1 MKRDTYDVIIIG
13 AGMGGL
19 TCGAWLA
26 HKGLKVLV
34 VEQNLQPGGLCS
46 SYKRNG
52 FTFTPAASIVTGATK
67 KDGVFERLTKALG
80 IDKDIEFIPL
90 EQGYHVHLPDFDYLL
105 YSGGEEARQK
115 LIEQLIKLFPHE
127 EKGIRAFFGK
137 LLTVYRQADY
147 ASFLGTGPADIARIL
162 FKCPTLVR
170 NMGKGIVSFVND
182 YVTDPKLKAVLSINS
197 TCANLPPSRMSLVGI
212 AGLLIEGG
220 LSNPHVKGGPQA
232 VSNAF
237 VKAIEDKG
245 GEVVLGYLVDK
256 IVLENNRACGVSV
269 IKSSGGVKQGEGAN
283 PSEKRKI
290 KAKYVVSNAAARQ
303 TFNNLIGAEHISKKY
318 INNLRKLEPT
328 PPFAALFLGL
338 DRDLKRVGFLPAL
351 HIHSSTYDT
360 EEHFRNVAGK
370 MVDENGIDPFFRFQL
385 APLSDPGSAPEGK
398 TALVIHTIPVPS
410 AGWEDPEWRN
420 RAVDLMIKRA
430 EKVIPGL
437 SSHIVYQ
444 ELWTPETI
452 DQYAMTG
459 TDASIGWA
467 LTPQQV
473 GPKRLAQQTP
483 IKNLFLSG
491 HWTQPAIG
499 VLSTV
504 ISGLKA
510 ARMILAREGVREPL
524 ADIGIRKGVM
534 AE

>member
-1 MKRDTYDVIIIG
+1 MDSDTYDVIIIG

-26 HKGLKVLV
+26 QKGMQVLV

-46 SYKRNG
+46 SYIRNG
-52 FTFTPAASIVTGATK
+52 FTFTPAASIVTGTTK

-80 IDKDIEFIPL
+80 IDKEIEFIPL
-90 EQGYHVHLPDFDYLL
+90 EQGYHVHLPDFDYVL
-105 YSGGEEARQK
+105 YSGGEGARQK
-115 LIEQLIKLFPHE
+115 LIEQLITLFPHE
-127 EKGIRAFFGK
+127 AKGIRAFFDK
-137 LLTVYRQADY
+137 LVTIYRQADY
-147 ASFLGTGPADIARIL
+147 ASFLGTAPGDIARIL

-170 NMGKGIVSFVND
+170 NMGKGIVPFVND

-237 VKAIEDKG
+237 VRAIEARG
-245 GEVVLGYLVDK
+245 GEVVLGHLVNK
-256 IVLENNRACGVSV
+256 IVVENNTACGVSV
-269 IKSSGGVKQGEGAN
+269 IKSSHAPPRGEGAN
-283 PSEKRKI
+283 PSEPRKI
-290 KAKYVVSNAAARQ
+290 KGKYVVSNAAARQ
-303 TFNNLIGAEHISKKY
+303 TFNNLIGKEKLSKKF
-318 INNLRKLEPT
+318 INSLNKLEPT
-328 PPFAALFLGL
+328 PPFSALFLGL
-338 DRDLKRVGFLPAL
+338 DMDLKRMGFLPAL

-360 EEHFRNVAGK
+360 DEHFRNVAGK
-370 MVDENGIDPFFRFQL
+370 MVQENGLDPFFRFQL
-385 APLSDPGSAPEGK
+385 APLSDSGSAPAGK
-398 TALVIHTIPVPS
+398 AALVIHTIPVPS
-410 AGWEDPEWRN
+410 AGWENTEWRN
-420 RAVDLMIKRA
+420 RAVELMIKRA

-467 LTPQQV
+467 LSPQQV

-483 IKNLFLSG
+483 VNNLFLSG

-499 VLSTV
+499 VMSTV

-510 ARMILAREGVREPL
+510 AKMIMRCEGVEESL
-524 ADIGIRKGVM
+524 EEIGIKKGLM
-534 AE
+534 IK

>member
-26 HKGLKVLV
+26 HKGMKVLV
-34 VEQNLQPGGLCS
+34 VEQNVQPGGLCS

-52 FTFTPAASIVTGATK
+52 FNFTPAASIVTGTTK
-67 KDGVFERLTKALG
+67 KDGVFEHLIKALD
-80 IDKDIEFIPL
+80 IEKHIEFIPL
-90 EQGYHVHLPDFDYLL
+90 AQGYHVHLPDFDYFL

-127 EKGIRAFFGK
+127 EKGIRAFFDK
-137 LLTVYRQADY
+137 LVAIYRQADY
-147 ASFLGTGPADIARIL
+147 ASFLGTGPGDIARIL
-162 FKCPTLVR
+162 LKCPTLVQH
-170 NMGKGIVSFVND
+170 MGKGIVSFVND
-182 YVTDPKLKAVLSINS
+182 YVNDPKLKAVLSINS
-197 TCANLPPSRMSLVGI
+197 TCANLPPSRMSLIGI

-237 VKAIEDKG
+237 ARAIKDNG
-245 GEVVLGYLVDK
+245 GEILLGHLVEK
-256 IVLENNRACGVSV
+256 ILLENETACGVSV
-269 IKSSGGVKQGEGAN
+269 VRSSRAVHQGEGAN
-283 PSEKRKI
+283 HLEPREI
-290 KAKYVVSNAAARQ
+290 KGKYVISNAAARQ
-303 TFNNLIGAEHISKKY
+303 TFQKLIGREKLTKKF
-318 INNLRKLEPT
+318 INNLNKLEPT
-328 PPFAALFLGL
+328 PPFCALFLGVNM
-338 DRDLKRVGFLPAL
+338 DLKRMGFVPAL

-360 EEHFRNVAGK
+360 EEHFRNVAAK
-370 MVDENGIDPFFRFQL
+370 MVNENGIDPFFRFQL
-385 APLSDPGSAPEGK
+385 APLSDSSSAPEGK
-398 TALVIHTIPVPS
+398 TALVIHSIPVPS
-410 AGWEDPEWRN
+410 TGWENTEWRK
-420 RAVDLMIKRA
+420 RALDLMIKRA
-430 EKVIPGL
+430 EKIIPGL

-452 DQYAMTG
+452 DKYTLSG

-467 LTPQQV
+467 LNPQQV

-483 IKNLFLSG
+483 VKNLFLSG

-510 ARMILAREGVREPL
+510 ARMVLKREGVSEPL
-524 ADIGIRKGVM
+524 ADIGIRKGLLTG
-534 AE
+534 